1 MKAAKPPKVLTAS
14 TLKGDKVTNAKD
26 EDLGN
31 VEEIMLDLER
41 GQVAYLVLSFGRAN
55 WMPNNK
61 LFAVP
66 WGAFT
71 ISFHDRK
78 FILDVSKETL
88 KMAPGFDRDKWP
100 EVADFCWLAKEQ
112 SVPMNVT
119 GTGIDTANQ
128 AIEKAPSI
136 DKDKSPDQIDFD
148 LVTKFYIQF
157 TGAPYWDSSLSM
169 EEQKKKLAYAMWEK
183 EGRPAGKDVEHYF
196 RAEAVLS
203 QPRLVESQTSG
214 ITKA

>member
-100 EVADFCWLAKEQ
+100 EVADFSWLAKEQ
-112 SVPMNVT
+112 PVPMNVT
-119 GTGIDTANQ
+119 GTGIDMSKQ
-128 AIEKAPSI
+128 AIEKAPGI
-136 DKDKSPDQIDFD
+136 DKTKSPDQIDFD
-148 LVTKFYIQF
+148 LVTKFYIQI

-169 EEQKKKLAYAMWEK
+169 EEQKKKLAYAIWEM
-183 EGRPAGKDVEHYF
+183 EGRPTGRDVEHYF
-196 RAEAVLS
+196 RAERILRAQGVLGS
-203 QPRLVESQTSG
+203 
-214 ITKA
+214 